1 MVETAVE
8 KEVRGAEVCQILM
21 GIGFFTATFTLL
33 GMNWKAF
40 TGIFNTAAY
49 WRWKMSFLAVAI
61 LKGLR
66 WLYSFFGCC
75 MYKSGHWMCRNQ
87 CLNLYGPTLLGFS
100 IAGLIYAYGD
110 PVYS

>member
-1 MVETAVE
+1 
-8 KEVRGAEVCQILM
+8 M

-33 GMNWKAF
+33 GMNWASF
-40 TGIFNTAAY
+40 MAIFNNANY
-49 WRWKMSFLAVAI
+49 WRFKMSFLAVAA

-75 MYKSGHWMCRNQ
+75 MYKASHWMCRNQ

-110 PVYS
+110 PTYTAMIANTKN